1 MAEIMIKI
9 FSKEK
14 TKLILKSEH
23 IIKSL
28 LTYIKKK
35 PQLQES
41 VMFEL
46 LGEIEDK
53 ISVLSDLE

>member
-1 MAEIMIKI
+1 MIKI

>member
-46 LGEIEDK
+46 LGEIEDN